1 MIRVLLVSEMGL
13 VSNLIASVLED
24 EADIDVVGQ
33 TTSPEAALDE
43 LAEADVALVS
53 TRLRENG
60 ALRFTQGTAER
71 DDSVKVL
78 VIGLRESEQEI
89 LKYVEAGADGYVLR
103 DNSVGTLLEKVRAA
117 DQGEALVSP
126 DIAYALISRLT
137 ELAQLFSRVETGLD
151 EPVDLT
157 PREQEVLDLVGQGL
171 TNQQIADR
179 LYIEVG
185 TVKNHVHSILQKLD
199 VNSREDAAAYL
210 ALIR

>member
-1 MIRVLLVSEMGL
+1 MGL

-33 TTSPEAALDE
+33 TTSPEAALDQ
-43 LAEADVALVS
+43 LSGADVVLVS

-60 ALRFTQGTAER
+60 ALRFTEGTAKR
-71 DDSVKVL
+71 DDAVKVL

-126 DIAYALISRLT
+126 DIAYALMSRLT

-157 PREQEVLDLVGQGL
+157 PREEEVLDLVGQGL
-171 TNQQIADR
+171 TNQQIANR
-179 LYIEVG
+179 LTIEVG

-199 VNSREDAAAYL
+199 VNSREDAAAYR
-210 ALIR
+210 ALIQ